1 MDDEHQKLNLATA
14 MPVPEQQSGEK
25 PPKVYPQLNAKLRI
39 AMWCALIGGPIALA
53 MASYEFYRGKQLKSV
68 GKEVVGNLFSSETLN
83 TGKGRISY
91 QVVVDY
97 LPPGSGT
104 KYRKLFVVSEDEYN
118 QAKSTGECKVVYL
131 PSDPLFSAI
140 GEPTTQASEM
150 MAIGVGVFLFGVGVW
165 WYLRRQMSAVERFVL
180 QGI

>member
-1 MDDEHQKLNLATA
+1 LTIHVHYQVIESIDDEHEKLNLATA

-91 QVVVDY
+91 QVVVDICRPEVIQNIGNSS
-97 LPPGSGT
+97 LSPKMSTTRQNP
-104 KYRKLFVVSEDEYN
+104 LAN
-118 QAKSTGECKVVYL
+118 AKSFICQATHSSRLLASQRLRL
-131 PSDPLFSAI
+131 P
-140 GEPTTQASEM
+140 
-150 MAIGVGVFLFGVGVW
+150 
-165 WYLRRQMSAVERFVL
+165 R
-180 QGI
+180 